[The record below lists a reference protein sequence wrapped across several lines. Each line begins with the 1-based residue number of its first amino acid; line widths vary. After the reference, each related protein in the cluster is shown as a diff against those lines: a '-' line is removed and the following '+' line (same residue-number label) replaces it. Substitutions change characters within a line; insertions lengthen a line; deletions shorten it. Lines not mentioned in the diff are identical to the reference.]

1 MFQYAP
7 FQPVATKHCS
17 PCAILKWYLL
27 TTICFQMHLW
37 YPPSVITFGALFQ
50 VMQSISTLEIF
61 DVYLTQQAENRY
73 FDKYLISLNK
83 YNNNTI

>member
-7 FQPVATKHCS
+7 FQPIATKHCS
-17 PCAILKWYLL
+17 PYAILKWYLL
-27 TTICFQMHLW
+27 TNICFQMHLW
-37 YPPSVITFGALFQ
+37 YQLSIITFGAFFQ

-83 YNNNTI
+83 YNNNII